1 MDRRARILVTAGVVC
16 ALVAPVVLD
25 RDSLPLS
32 TYPMYSRAR
41 GAEVTLPTA
50 QAVDGTGRP
59 SPLTLEVIGGS
70 DDPLIVAGELRTA
83 IRNDAADRRCVE
95 IATRAATWSDLP
107 VTAVGIEVVTE
118 RHDVVA
124 RAGGQPSLLERTVY
138 ASCEVP
144 GR

>member
-1 MDRRARILVTAGVVC
+1 MDRRARILVTAAVVG
-16 ALVAPVVLD
+16 ALVAPVALD

-50 QAVDGTGRP
+50 QAIDADGRTT
-59 SPLTLEVIGGS
+59 PLTLEVIGGS
-70 DDPLIVAGELRTA
+70 DDPLIVAGELRAA
-83 IRNDAADRRCVE
+83 IRSDAADERCVE
-95 IATRAATWSDLP
+95 VAERAASWSDLP
-107 VTAVGIEVVTE
+107 DTTITIEIVTE

-124 RAGGQPSLLERTVY
+124 RASDEPSLLERTVY

>member
-1 MDRRARILVTAGVVC
+1 MDRRARILVTAGVVG

-50 QAVDGTGRP
+50 QAVDATGRP
-59 SPLTLEVIGGS
+59 SSLTLEVIGGS
-70 DDPLIVAGELRTA
+70 DDPLIVAGELRTV
-83 IRNDAADRRCVE
+83 IRNGGAERRCVE
-95 IATRAATWSDLP
+95 IAGRAATWSDLP
-107 VTAVGIEVVTE
+107 TATVGIEVVTE

-124 RAGGQPSLLERTVY
+124 RAGGEASLLQRTVY
-138 ASCEVP
+138 ATCEIP